1 MADTTDMGNDNSD
14 NIDFDFDGE
23 LIDLEDIS
31 EEKNISFDDISED
44 DMIVDFED
52 IGNDSLSSADLVK
65 EIEVDDL
72 ADISNLPD
80 KNNDNFVKDSA
91 IDNNHTAKLQGDTL
105 AEDDDIIELV
115 DLARGSSDGVGED
128 DNIIELV
135 NVVAESRDV
144 TTERD
149 VITEE
154 EEAVI
159 DLVNIVED
167 NVSEDRL
174 GDRPGFIESDQSG
187 SETKGLPEKSPS
199 EDQIEALI
207 EKVIEKRYAE
217 KIDTLFSQ
225 VIGNVL
231 NRQMDDIKKKILNAL
246 KDVDLA

>member
-1 MADTTDMGNDNSD
+1 MADTTDMGNDNSG

-31 EEKNISFDDISED
+31 EEKNISFEDISED

-65 EIEVDDL
+65 DIEVDDL
-72 ADISNLPD
+72 ADISELPD
-80 KNNDNFVKDSA
+80 KNSNGFIKDSTV
-91 IDNNHTAKLQGDTL
+91 DNSQAAKLQGDDTL

-115 DLARGSSDGVGED
+115 DVARGSSDDED

-135 NVVAESRDV
+135 NVVAESKDV
-144 TTERD
+144 A
-149 VITEE
+149 TEE
-154 EEAVI
+154 EDVI
-159 DLVNIVED
+159 DLVNIVE
-167 NVSEDRL
+167 NSVSEDRL
-174 GDRPGFIESDQSG
+174 DDRPDFIETDLSG
-187 SETKGLPEKSPS
+187 SDTKGLLEQSPS

-217 KIDTLFSQ
+217 KIDKLFSQ

-231 NRQMDDIKKKILNAL
+231 SRQMDDIKKKILNAL